1 MRCLITGVAGFI
13 GSHLADRLLGEGHEV
28 VGVDAFT
35 DAYDPA
41 AKEANVGGMVGK
53 EKFRLIRGDVAEMDL
68 QEALDGV
75 ERVFHMAAQA
85 GVRGSWGSH
94 FHLYLWRNVLATQ
107 RLLEACKGKELSRF
121 IYASSSSVYGD
132 EAPHPTR
139 EDALPRPTSP
149 YGVTKLAAENLCRLY
164 FRNHGVPTVSL
175 RFFTVYGPR
184 QRPDMAFHRFLR
196 ALWRNEPL
204 TVYGDGGQS
213 RDFTYVDDIVEA
225 SLSAAASGLAG
236 EVYNVGGGTRATLRE
251 VLDIMAAV
259 TDRTPRVAWGDD
271 QKGDVRHTWADL
283 GRARR
288 DLGYEP
294 RVSLRE
300 GISREWDWVREEQE
314 AGSGRSEGATRARSG
329 A

>member
-1 MRCLITGVAGFI
+1 
-13 GSHLADRLLGEGHEV
+13 
-28 VGVDAFT
+28 
-35 DAYDPA
+35 
-41 AKEANVGGMVGK
+41 
-53 EKFRLIRGDVAEMDL
+53 
-68 QEALDGV
+68 
-75 ERVFHMAAQA
+75 
-85 GVRGSWGSH
+85 
-94 FHLYLWRNVLATQ
+94 
-107 RLLEACKGKELSRF
+107 
-121 IYASSSSVYGD
+121 
-132 EAPHPTR
+132 
-139 EDALPRPTSP
+139 
-149 YGVTKLAAENLCRLY
+149 
-164 FRNHGVPTVSL
+164 
-175 RFFTVYGPR
+175 
-184 QRPDMAFHRFLR
+184 
-196 ALWRNEPL
+196 
-204 TVYGDGGQS
+204 
-213 RDFTYVDDIVEA
+213 VDDIVEA